1 VFTHEGHFAASQ
13 GSGKLKGTMPFLRS
27 SFFLSLFACVLI
39 PFSLI
44 PLAQADST
52 QSTTPDPVL
61 LRVTQQEL
69 QRAMTSL
76 GKADPA
82 AYFISYAVDEQFE
95 RVIVGSN
102 GAIVADVD
110 RHERTAD
117 ISVRVGNRDLDNTHG
132 ENHGQALTSTSLPL
146 DDKDDAIARVLW
158 LNTDRMYKKAAQTY
172 LEVSTSTKVR
182 ADEDDNSPDFSAE
195 KPQVY
200 IGKAT
205 AMPRFEEHAWQE
217 KVRRLSALFNKYPD
231 IENSNVILMVEAP
244 TQYFVSSEGA
254 RIVTSRALVRVLALG
269 STRSADGMELA
280 RSETFDASSFDKL
293 PDDREITAKIEK
305 LADDLHKLKT
315 APVVEPYTGP
325 ALLSGRAAAV
335 FFHEVVGHRLE
346 GQRQRGENEGQTF
359 TKMINQPVLP
369 SFLSVEDDPTLA
381 TLDGKELSGNYQ
393 FDEEGQKSERVELI
407 ENGILKQ
414 FLMSRL
420 PVKGFMHSNGHGR
433 AQDGLMP
440 VGRQGNLIV
449 HSSNAV
455 PDSELRAKFIQQIKD
470 QKKPYGLYF
479 EDIAG
484 GFTLTLRNMPQAFQI
499 MPLMVWK
506 VYPDGRPD
514 ELVRGVDII
523 GTPLAAL
530 NRIVLTGQKLDTFN
544 GECGAESGSIPVSA
558 SAPAMLFSEIEVQKV
573 AQGHER
579 PPVLP
584 PPGFDGQETARKEV
598 R

>member
-1 VFTHEGHFAASQ
+1 MRFSQ
-13 GSGKLKGTMPFLRS
+13 FFLLLLILAVVIPPVAPAQANRS
-27 SFFLSLFACVLI
+27 SN
-39 PFSLI
+39 
-44 PLAQADST
+44 
-52 QSTTPDPVL
+52 PDPVL
-61 LRVTQQEL
+61 LQAMQQEL
-69 QRAMTSL
+69 GRAMTSL
-76 GKADPA
+76 SKADPA
-82 AYFISYAVDEQFE
+82 PYFISYSVDEEFGK
-95 RVIVGSN
+95 VIVGSN
-102 GAIVADVD
+102 GAIVADVG
-110 RHERTAD
+110 RHERTGD
-117 ISVRVGNRDLDNTHG
+117 ILVRVGSRDLDNTHA
-132 ENHGQALTSTSLPL
+132 ENRFHAITTASLPL
-146 DDKDDAIARVLW
+146 DDKADAIARVLW

-172 LEVSTSTKVR
+172 IEVTTSTKVR
-182 ADEDDNSPDFSAE
+182 AEEDDPSPDFSTE

-200 IGKAT
+200 QGNASP
-205 AMPRFEEHAWQE
+205 MPKFDQHEWEEKIRRF
-217 KVRRLSALFNKYPD
+217 SALFNKYPE
-231 IENSNVILMVEAP
+231 IENSTIMLLVDAP

-254 RIVTSRALVRVLALG
+254 RIITSRSLVRVLALA
-269 STRSADGMELA
+269 STRSPDGMELA

-293 PDDREITAKIEK
+293 ASDQEIAAKIEK
-305 LADDLHKLKT
+305 IADDLRKLKA
-315 APVVEPYTGP
+315 APVVEPFSGP

-359 TKMINQPVLP
+359 TKMVNQSVLP
-369 SFLSVEDDPTLA
+369 SFLSVEDDPTL
-381 TLDGKELSGNYQ
+381 TSLEGRELSGNYR

-407 ENGILKQ
+407 SNGILKQ
-414 FLMSRL
+414 FLMSRM

-449 HSSNAV
+449 RSSKAV
-455 PDSELRAKFIQQIKD
+455 PDSELRAKLIQEIKD

-506 VYPDGRPD
+506 VYADGRPD

-530 NRIVLTGQKLDTFN
+530 NRIVLTGEKLDTFN
-544 GECGAESGSIPVSA
+544 GECGAESGSVPVSA

-584 PPGFDGQETARKEV
+584 PPGFDGRQSIQKEV

>member
-1 VFTHEGHFAASQ
+1 MRFSQ
-13 GSGKLKGTMPFLRS
+13 FFLLLLILAVVIPPVAPAQANRS
-27 SFFLSLFACVLI
+27 SN
-39 PFSLI
+39 
-44 PLAQADST
+44 
-52 QSTTPDPVL
+52 PDPVL
-61 LRVTQQEL
+61 LQAMQQEL
-69 QRAMTSL
+69 GRAMTSL
-76 GKADPA
+76 SKADPA
-82 AYFISYAVDEQFE
+82 PYFISYSVDEEFGK
-95 RVIVGSN
+95 VIVGSN
-102 GAIVADVD
+102 GAIVADVG
-110 RHERTAD
+110 RHERTGD
-117 ISVRVGNRDLDNTHG
+117 ILVRVGSRDLDNTHA
-132 ENHGQALTSTSLPL
+132 ENRFHAITTASLPL
-146 DDKDDAIARVLW
+146 DDKADAIARVLW

-172 LEVSTSTKVR
+172 IEVTTSTKVR
-182 ADEDDNSPDFSAE
+182 AEEDDPSPDFSTE

-200 IGKAT
+200 QGNASP
-205 AMPRFEEHAWQE
+205 MPKFDQHEWEE
-217 KVRRLSALFNKYPD
+217 KVRRFSALFNKYPE
-231 IENSNVILMVEAP
+231 IENSTIMLLVDAP

-254 RIVTSRALVRVLALG
+254 RIITSRSLVRVLALA
-269 STRSADGMELA
+269 STRSPDGMELA

-293 PDDREITAKIEK
+293 ASDQEIAAKIEK
-305 LADDLHKLKT
+305 IADDLRKLKA
-315 APVVEPYTGP
+315 APVVEPFSGP

-359 TKMINQPVLP
+359 TKMVNQSVLP
-369 SFLSVEDDPTLA
+369 SFLSVEDDPTL
-381 TLDGKELSGNYQ
+381 TSLEGRELSGNYR

-407 ENGILKQ
+407 SNGILKQ
-414 FLMSRL
+414 FLMSRM

-449 HSSNAV
+449 RSSKAV
-455 PDSELRAKFIQQIKD
+455 PDSELRAKLIQEIKD

-506 VYPDGRPD
+506 VYADGRPD

-530 NRIVLTGQKLDTFN
+530 NRIVLTGEKLDTFN
-544 GECGAESGSIPVSA
+544 GECGAESGSVPVSA

-584 PPGFDGQETARKEV
+584 PPGFDGRQSIQKEV